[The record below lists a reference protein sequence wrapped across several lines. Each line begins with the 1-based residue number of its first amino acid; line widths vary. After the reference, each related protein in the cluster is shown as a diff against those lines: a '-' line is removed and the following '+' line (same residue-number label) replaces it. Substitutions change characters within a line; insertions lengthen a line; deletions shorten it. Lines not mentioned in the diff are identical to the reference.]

1 MNQMVIMLVISR
13 MVIFSSAVL
22 VNTDVIRVS
31 VALRDVMVL
40 CYLLPI
46 VIVER
51 GSYNIVVLRDK
62 KVGWGG
68 IPAIVVIMN
77 GVVDYP
83 YLRKIEMIIISSGK
97 IELDALVI
105 INQTLALII
114 GDILWVVSG
123 IGKPIRILIDDVV
136 QDLLDTLV
144 TFSGESFMRDL
155 EMPALVI
162 AV

>member
-1 MNQMVIMLVISR
+1 MLKHVSMNQMVIMLVISR

-62 KVGWGG
+62 KVG
-68 IPAIVVIMN
+68 
-77 GVVDYP
+77 
-83 YLRKIEMIIISSGK
+83 
-97 IELDALVI
+97 
-105 INQTLALII
+105 
-114 GDILWVVSG
+114 
-123 IGKPIRILIDDVV
+123 
-136 QDLLDTLV
+136 
-144 TFSGESFMRDL
+144 
-155 EMPALVI
+155 
-162 AV
+162 